1 MTLTDSLFIFGA
13 KDLFLLS
20 GVVAFAWFWRL
31 PRRQKK
37 EAAVFAAVAL
47 PVIYVVSRVG
57 AGLYFDPRPFVVG
70 HFVPLVPHAPDNGF
84 PSDHMLLVS
93 AIASV
98 IFPFSRR
105 WSSVAWAVAVLVGA
119 ARVYVGVHHPI
130 DVIGSAVIAIIVSA
144 PAYFVVDWHMRR
156 RAMLAQKEP

>member
-1 MTLTDSLFIFGA
+1 MTFMDHLFVFGA

-20 GVVAFAWFWRL
+20 GALALTWFWRL
-31 PRRQKK
+31 PGRQKK

-47 PVIYVVSRVG
+47 PAIYAVSRVA

-70 HFVPLVPHAPDNGF
+70 HFAPLVPHAPDNGF

-105 WSSVAWAVAVLVGA
+105 WSSAAWTVAILVGA

-144 PAYFVVDWHMRR
+144 PTYFVVDWYMRR
-156 RAMLAQKEP
+156 RAMLAQKGP